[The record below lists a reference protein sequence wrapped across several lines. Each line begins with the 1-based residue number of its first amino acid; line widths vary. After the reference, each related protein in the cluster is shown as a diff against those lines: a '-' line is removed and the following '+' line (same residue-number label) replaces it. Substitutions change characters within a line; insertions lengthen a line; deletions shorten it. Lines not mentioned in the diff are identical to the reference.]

1 MNGKI
6 RFGAR
11 GFLFYVEL
19 PRDVVAFVFSPGW
32 RSSILDSEGNTFISQ
47 LRGPSF
53 QGRRFASRDHSSIN
67 RLLGRASSRHLLRFE
82 MGDKLAD
89 GALWRER
96 FFLFFFVAFCNFLP
110 WWKDYYRE
118 FSFVSPWFG
127 FAIPMSVARTK
138 RDPLGIRKHFP
149 FDNYYIQYYILY
161 KISRI

>member
-1 MNGKI
+1 MLDGKI
-6 RFGAR
+6 RFVGAR

-19 PRDVVAFVFSPGW
+19 PRDAVAFVFSPGW

-89 GALWRER
+89 GALWREH
-96 FFLFFFVAFCNFLP
+96 FFLFFFVAFWNFLP

-118 FSFVSPWFG
+118 FSFVSQIWTG
-127 FAIPMSVARTK
+127 FAIPISEAHAK
-138 RDPLGIRKHFP
+138 RDALAIRKHTLLNF
-149 FDNYYIQYYILY
+149 FRLTILWY
-161 KISRI
+161 NL

>member
-1 MNGKI
+1 MDGKI
-6 RFGAR
+6 RFVG

-53 QGRRFASRDHSSIN
+53 HGRRFASRDHSSIN

-96 FFLFFFVAFCNFLP
+96 FFLFFFVLLFGTSLP
-110 WWKDYYRE
+110 WLEGLLSRIFIHLVLLFRSVKHRWREMLWKHVLFNFFRLTIL
-118 FSFVSPWFG
+118 W
-127 FAIPMSVARTK
+127 
-138 RDPLGIRKHFP
+138 
-149 FDNYYIQYYILY
+149 YYIQYYIP
-161 KISRI
+161 

>member
-1 MNGKI
+1 MGESVE
-6 RFGAR
+6 AR

-67 RLLGRASSRHLLRFE
+67 RLLGRASSRHPLRFE

-96 FFLFFFVAFCNFLP
+96 FFLFFFLAFSNILPSFLLSLVEGLLS
-110 WWKDYYRE
+110 RI
-118 FSFVSPWFG
+118 FIRFTVIRIG
-127 FAIPMSVARTK
+127 FPIPMSEAHTK
-138 RDPLGIRKHFP
+138 RDTFRSTILW
-149 FDNYYIQYYILY
+149 NYL
-161 KISRI
+161 